1 MLYILTILTGMVWSQ
16 EADKVTILRGR
27 YDTVAACAHDA
38 KVIVLDPALPAD
50 RWIKATCRMER
61 GV

>member
-1 MLYILTILTGMVWSQ
+1 MLYVLTVLTGLVGRP

-27 YDTVAACAHDA
+27 YDSAAACIHDA
-38 KVIVLDPALPAD
+38 KVIALDPALPAD

-61 GV
+61 DV